1 LNKLRYLFKKSK
13 KILVVSHERSGTHF
27 LINTIAYNFPW
38 YSNKVITLDSKDI
51 INPDEDT
58 VNSYIKEVEYR
69 FKKYFGKRV
78 SRIFKSHHQYYFF
91 KDYINE
97 LLDEFII
104 FYLVRNVNDTLTS
117 LYYYFKWGQRL
128 AHKPFPVENDFS
140 KLIRLKPYMYPTD
153 GVNSVKKSENF
164 IYRWINHVESWLEAE
179 GNINIVKYEALKRDP
194 GKVISQIAEVL
205 KEDMPERIVIPQ
217 LKKSPSIFPRKGII
231 GDWKNIFEKEDAE
244 LTYKLADDT
253 MKKLGYSVWPV

>member
-1 LNKLRYLFKKSK
+1 MNNLRYLFKNFK

-38 YSNKVITLDSKDI
+38 YSNKEITFDSKDI

-58 VNSYIKEVEYR
+58 VKSNIKEVEYR
-69 FKKYFGKRV
+69 LKKYFGKRE

-97 LLDEFII
+97 LLDDFII
-104 FYLVRNVNDTLTS
+104 FYIVRDVNDTLTS
-117 LYYYFKWGQRL
+117 LYYYFKRGQRL
-128 AHKPFPVENDFS
+128 AHKPFPIENDLS
-140 KLIRLKPYMYPTD
+140 KLIRLKPYMYPHD
-153 GVNSVKKSENF
+153 GLYSVKKSENY

-179 GNINIVKYEALKRDP
+179 GDINIVKYEDLKIDP

-205 KEDMPERIVIPQ
+205 KEDMPEKIVVPQ
-217 LKKSPSIFPRKGII
+217 LKNSPSVSPRKGDI

-244 LTYKLADDT
+244 LTYKLAHDT
-253 MKKLGYSVWPV
+253 MKKLNLP